1 MKYTVKICVIPI
13 TYSLVASPSV
23 TVAQGDTASISK
35 HLDLQEVVI
44 ESKVKADAYS
54 ELTRVVSVV
63 TQQEIQQLSASSLQD
78 VLDKLINVD
87 IRQRGSQGVQ
97 ADINFRG
104 GSFDQTLV
112 LLNGVNITDPQTG
125 HHNLNIPIDLN
136 SIQRIEV
143 LQGPGARVYG
153 PGAFSGAINIITK
166 PDPENSIRISS
177 KAGEYGLAGGNA
189 LSTFKVKNSIS
200 TVSVSHKKCDGYN
213 VNTDFKESNVFVHS
227 VLNSAFGGF
236 NLFAGYQ
243 DKGFGAQSFYTPK
256 YPNQFENTRTLISS
270 IGYEKKWNNHKF
282 TTNSYIRKHWDRFE
296 LFRSNPAVWYK
307 GHNYHLSTITGTKN
321 TYQYSSPLTRFQ
333 VGFEG
338 RIEDIISNVLGDS
351 LTAPIKV
358 KGVEEKYYMLG
369 SNRAIYSV
377 FADQVFYLN
386 RFTISGGA
394 NYSYCR
400 QFQGN
405 WSFGVD
411 ATFRVLDGLKIY
423 SSANRSFR
431 NPTFTDLYYSGTSN
445 IGNPNLKPETAITY
459 EGGIKLNN
467 KAISGSIGYFY
478 RIGKNIIDWIM
489 LPAETK
495 WTTKN
500 YTTLNT
506 NGVEISLASNLKGK
520 LPLINSLYVNYTR
533 YWVDKKEG
541 DFNSYYALDYVKKN
555 LKFGLDHQLISK
567 LSCNWGFNWQERA
580 GEYNNAFGAVNSYT
594 PYWLIDL
601 KLSWT
606 GSYYSVYAEA
616 NNIFNKENVDVGN
629 VPQPG
634 RWISFGFNYK
644 FSW

>member
-1 MKYTVKICVIPI
+1 MNKKRNRTNREIRCFHKWSNKGYSILNSLKVAVKICVIPI
-13 TYSLVASPSV
+13 TYSLVASP
-23 TVAQGDTASISK
+23 TVAVAQNDTASISK
-35 HLDLQEVVI
+35 HLDLNEVII

-63 TQQEIQQLSASSLQD
+63 TQQEIQQISASSLQD
-78 VLDKLINVD
+78 VLEKLINVD

-166 PDPENSIRISS
+166 PDPENSIKISS
-177 KAGEYGLAGGNA
+177 KAGEYGLAGGNV
-189 LSTFKVKNSIS
+189 LSTFLVKNSTT
-200 TVSVSHKKCDGYN
+200 TVSVSHKRSDGYTE
-213 VNTDFKESNVFVHS
+213 NTDFKESNVFVHS
-227 VLNSAFGGF
+227 TLNSDFGDF
-236 NLFAGYQ
+236 SIFAGYQ
-243 DKGFGAQSFYTPK
+243 DKGFGAQNFYTPK

-282 TTNSYIRKHWDRFE
+282 MTSSYIRKHWDRFE

-307 GHNYHLSTITGTKN
+307 GHNYHLSTITGTKS
-321 TYQYSSPLTRFQ
+321 TYQYSTQLTRFQ

-351 LTAPIKV
+351 LSAPIKV
-358 KGVEEKYYMLG
+358 KGTEDKYYMVG
-369 SNRAIYSV
+369 SNRTIYSV

-386 RFTISGGA
+386 RFTFSGGA

-411 ATFRVLDGLKIY
+411 ATYKLFEKIKIY
-423 SSANRSFR
+423 TSANRSFR
-431 NPTFTDLYYSGTSN
+431 NPTYTDLYYKGASN
-445 IGNPNLKPETAITY
+445 VGNPNLKPETAITY
-459 EGGIKLNN
+459 EGGIKIDN
-467 KAISGSIGYFY
+467 KALSGSIGYFY
-478 RIGKNIIDWIM
+478 RVGKNIIDWIM

-506 NGVEISLASNLKGK
+506 KGVEISLVSNLKGK
-520 LPLINSLYVNYTR
+520 LPLINSLYLNYSR

-541 DFNSYYALDYVKKN
+541 DFNSYYALDYVKNN
-555 LKFGLDHQLISK
+555 LKIGLNHQIISK
-567 LSCNWGFNWQERA
+567 LWFNWGFSWQERA
-580 GEYNNAFGAVNSYT
+580 GEFKDANGAVNSYK
-594 PYWLIDL
+594 PYWLIDS

-606 GSYYSVYAEA
+606 GSNYSVYA
-616 NNIFNKENVDVGN
+616 
-629 VPQPG
+629 
-634 RWISFGFNYK
+634 
-644 FSW
+644 